1 MSSELIFLTGSSGF
15 IGSNMA
21 VEALKRGYRLRLCLR
36 KPSEKLL
43 KLLSPYQ
50 NQVEYVFIQNLA
62 DETAWKGHL
71 DGASYI
77 IHIASPVPHG
87 TDKEYYFSAAVNIT
101 MALLREAT
109 RVPTI
114 KKVVVTSSLAALT
127 PLNGAPAGGVVKG

>member
-1 MSSELIFLTGSSGF
+1 M
-15 IGSNMA
+15 
-21 VEALKRGYRLRLCLR
+21 EALKRGYRLRLCLR
-36 KPSEKLL
+36 KPSEKLST
-43 KLLSPYQ
+43 LLAPYQ
-50 NQVEYVFIQNLA
+50 NRVEYVFIQNLA

-71 DGASYI
+71 DGVTHI

-101 MALLREAT
+101 MAILREAT

-127 PLNGAPAGGVVKG
+127 PMDGVPPSGVVKG